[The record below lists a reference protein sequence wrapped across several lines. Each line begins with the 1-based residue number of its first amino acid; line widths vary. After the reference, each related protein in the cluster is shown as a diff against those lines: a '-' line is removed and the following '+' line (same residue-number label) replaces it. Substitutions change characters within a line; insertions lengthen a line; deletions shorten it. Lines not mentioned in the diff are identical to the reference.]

1 MNRIMNVVRMQML
14 TKMTFV
20 WVPLIILTSTF
31 LFTLAIFALIPT
43 DETKYGGGIQAPL
56 WYLMAMGIQAVS
68 LTFPFSQAM
77 SVTRKEFYLG
87 SMLMGTLA
95 VAALTVLVT
104 IGGFIE
110 QATNGWGVNG
120 LFFRLSLP
128 LWEESPALAMLTF
141 FIAGLFLFTIGFF
154 FATIYRRWG
163 TIAVVTA
170 SVVLGIVLL
179 GAVFVLTKFELWGA
193 AGEFFLALGSWG
205 TLGLGFVITAIVA
218 VASYTPLRRS
228 VA

>member
-1 MNRIMNVVRMQML
+1 MNRIMNVVRMQLL

-31 LFTLAIFALIPT
+31 LFTLAIFSLIPT
-43 DETKYGGGIQAPL
+43 DAVKYGGGIQAPL
-56 WYLMAMGIQAVS
+56 WYLLAMGIQAVS

-77 SVTRKEFYLG
+77 SVTRREFYIG
-87 SMLMGTLA
+87 SMLMGMIA
-95 VAALTVLVT
+95 VATLTAIVA

-110 QATNGWGVNG
+110 DATNGWGVNG
-120 LFFRLSLP
+120 VFFRVALP
-128 LWEESPALAMLTF
+128 LWNESPLLTLLAF
-141 FIAGLFLFTIGFF
+141 FAAGLFLFTMGFL

-163 TIAVVTA
+163 TV
-170 SVVLGIVLL
+170 SVVAVGVALGILL
-179 GAVFVLTKFELWGA
+179 LGSIYLLTVFDLWANVGAVFSW
-193 AGEFFLALGSWG
+193 LGSWG
-205 TLGLGFVITAIVA
+205 TLGVAFVIIAIVA